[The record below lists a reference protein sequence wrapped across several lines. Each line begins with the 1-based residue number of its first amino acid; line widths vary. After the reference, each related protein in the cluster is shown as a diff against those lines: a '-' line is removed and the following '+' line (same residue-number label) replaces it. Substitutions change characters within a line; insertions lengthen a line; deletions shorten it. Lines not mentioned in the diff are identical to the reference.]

1 LGIGGG
7 IILNPILFIYFAG
20 RTGGVDPVHV
30 ALGTGL
36 SVAVFTTIS
45 STIGHATR
53 HRWRPKAILYLALGV
68 VLASYFGSWLAAM
81 LPGSTLKRLFALLL
95 LAGAYRL
102 YRGER
107 AIGNREPSN
116 SRILFIVVG
125 MAAGALGALMGVAGG
140 IVMVPA
146 MIGLLHFP
154 TKEVAGTSSAVAIAV
169 ALLGALGYMYH
180 GWGVPGLPEG
190 FWGYVDPKTAAL
202 LAVGSVPGAQFGAYL
217 NRKWG
222 GKTFRILFAIVLV
235 LVALK
240 LIILG

>member
-1 LGIGGG
+1 
-7 IILNPILFIYFAG
+7 
-20 RTGGVDPVHV
+20 VHV

-36 SVAVFTTIS
+36 MVAVFTTAS
-45 STIGHATR
+45 STIGHAIR
-53 HRWRPKAILYLALGV
+53 HRWRPKAIPYLALGV
-68 VLASYFGSWLAAM
+68 LAASYFGSWIAAN
-81 LPGSTLKRLFALLL
+81 LPGSILKRLFALLL

-107 AIGNREPSN
+107 TIGDREPSN
-116 SRILFIVVG
+116 SRILFVVIG

-154 TKEVAGTSSAVAIAV
+154 TKEVAGTSSAVAISV
-169 ALLGALGYMYH
+169 ALLGALGYMYQ
-180 GWGVPGLPEG
+180 GWGIPGLPEG
-190 FWGYVDPKTAAL
+190 FWGYVDPKTAIP
-202 LAVGSVPGAQFGAYL
+202 LAIGSIPGAQLGAYL
-217 NRKWG
+217 NRTWG
-222 GKTFRILFAIVLV
+222 GKTFRILFAIVLI